1 MPIELIILLA
11 SLLVAWL
18 VFTWVVQV
26 LKVSI
31 STAVAIAAIVLILQL
46 VFGIGPQELLDNLI
60 QLPQTLWNLIV
71 NHHS

>member
-1 MPIELIILLA
+1 MTIELIILLA

-18 VFTWVVQV
+18 VFTWAVQV
-26 LKVSI
+26 LKASI

-46 VFGIGPQELLDNLI
+46 VFGIGPQELLDYLM

>member
-1 MPIELIILLA
+1 MTIELIILLA

-18 VFTWVVQV
+18 VFTWAVQV
-26 LKVSI
+26 LKASI

-46 VFGIGPQELLDNLI
+46 VFGIGPQELFDYLM